1 MDKMPMTDK
10 AHDMSTHDMAGMPMA
25 DNTMMQHGGQMMH
38 MGNLKQKFWVSLI
51 ASLPVLVLSPML
63 KIAWLPTLTFPGAGW
78 VTLILA
84 TFLYGYGGAPFLTG
98 AVAELK
104 AKRPEMM
111 TLIAIG
117 ITVSY
122 FYSLYAFVM
131 NQFVDPTA
139 HVMDFFWELATL
151 IDIMLLGHWI
161 EMNAVM
167 AAGNAL
173 QKMAALLPGE
183 ATVIAADDSHTAVPL
198 PQVKVGDHVLV
209 KAGEKIPA
217 DGVLIAGTTTVN
229 ESLVTGEA
237 RAINKA
243 VNDHVIGG
251 ATNGAGTI
259 TVAVTGTGDSGYLAQ
274 VMKLVQDAQQEQSK
288 TEGLADKVAGWL
300 VYIAVSVALVT
311 FVAWWALA
319 GEFNWAL
326 ERMVTVLVI
335 ACPHAL
341 GLAIPL
347 VVARATSI
355 GAKNGLLTRK
365 RQALEEADRLDVVLL
380 DKTGTLTAGNFTVAA
395 YGSWDSDL
403 ADGTLLATMAALEQN
418 SSHPLSVGILN
429 AAKHEQLPLPEA
441 TAVTTIAGTGL
452 SGQVNG
458 RQLLI
463 VNERYLTEH
472 HIAYDQDT
480 VTRWAAA
487 GNTVSILVGD
497 EHAFGF
503 VAQGDQLKPESPQ
516 LIAGL
521 KARGITPV
529 MLTGDNQKVA
539 LAVAKQLGITAQ
551 DVHAELKPDAKER
564 LVRDYQNAQHTVAMV
579 GDGVNDAPSLARADI
594 GIAIGAGTDVAL
606 DAADVVLVRSEPA
619 DILHFLDLAHHT
631 NRKMK
636 QNLWFGAGYNIIA
649 IPLAS
654 GILAPWGILLSPAIG
669 AVLMGLSTI
678 VVAINAQTLKPERS

>member
-10 AHDMSTHDMAGMPMA
+10 AHDMSTHNMAGMPMG

-63 KIAWLPTLTFPGAGW
+63 KVAWLPTITFPGVGW

-84 TFLYGYGGAPFLTG
+84 TFLYIYGGAPFLTG

-183 ATVIAADDSHTAVPL
+183 ATVIAADGSHTAVPL

-395 YGSWDSDL
+395 YGSWDPDL

-458 RQLLI
+458 RKLLI

-472 HIAYDQDT
+472 HIAYDQAT

-497 EHAFGF
+497 DRALGF

-539 LAVAKQLGITAQ
+539 LAVAKQLGIATQ

-636 QNLWFGAGYNIIA
+636 QNL
-649 IPLAS
+649 
-654 GILAPWGILLSPAIG
+654 
-669 AVLMGLSTI
+669 
-678 VVAINAQTLKPERS
+678 